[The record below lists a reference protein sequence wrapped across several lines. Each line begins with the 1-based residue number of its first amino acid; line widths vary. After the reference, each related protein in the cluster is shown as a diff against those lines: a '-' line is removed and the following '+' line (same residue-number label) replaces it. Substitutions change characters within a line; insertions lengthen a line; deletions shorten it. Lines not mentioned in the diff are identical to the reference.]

1 MEWWL
6 WACVLLFFGSMI
18 YTIVT
23 VGNASSNSDSKNDM
37 KNAIMHVSIINT
49 LLIMVLAGLSYVYVS
64 ANTTAE
70 RPYVLFMVHASLLI
84 SIISVSVSS
93 LQQLSTVSS

>member
-6 WACVLLFFGSMI
+6 WACVLLFFVSMI
-18 YTIVT
+18 YTIIT
-23 VGNASSNSDSKNDM
+23 VGNASTSSDVKSDM
-37 KNAIMHVSIINT
+37 KNAIMSVTIVNT

-84 SIISVSVSS
+84 SIISVSISS
-93 LQQLSTVSS
+93 IQQLNSTS

>member
-6 WACVLLFFGSMI
+6 WACVLLFFVSMI

-23 VGNASSNSDSKNDM
+23 VGNASANGDSKNEL

-93 LQQLSTVSS
+93 LQQLSAVNS

>member
-1 MEWWL
+1 
-6 WACVLLFFGSMI
+6 
-18 YTIVT
+18 
-23 VGNASSNSDSKNDM
+23 
-37 KNAIMHVSIINT
+37 
-49 LLIMVLAGLSYVYVS
+49 MVLAGLSYVYVS

-93 LQQLSTVSS
+93 LQQLSAVNS